1 MLCNRPKT
9 GDVYV
14 GRNTR
19 LCCSSCWLWP
29 GSAGAVYWTTWAWA
43 QASHLSYTL
52 SFVWGERCILLQ
64 QHRGPEGDDK
74 ENISRRYNNVELRF
88 VPEMQWQKA
97 ERASENKQ
105 PDWLTGPQHTKPF
118 WQCPESVDSLR
129 CTSPANHTFL
139 LFSFYSSGKSVSQLT
154 RHWASQKPGY
164 KKKKKYLSDKQS
176 GLYYVL
182 FFSLNCAQTKTKR
195 ENVFSVVFLFFL
207 FKPSNYKLGNS
218 VVNEHRFFWNT
229 EMNNSDSKLDWSD
242 Q

>member
-164 KKKKKYLSDKQS
+164 KKKKNICPISNLVFIMFFFFHWTAHKQK
-176 GLYYVL
+176 LKEKMCFQL
-182 FFSLNCAQTKTKR
+182 FFYFFYLNQ
-195 ENVFSVVFLFFL
+195 VII
-207 FKPSNYKLGNS
+207 NS
-218 VVNEHRFFWNT
+218 AT
-229 EMNNSDSKLDWSD
+229 LS
-242 Q
+242 